1 MENIQK
7 IKNVL
12 HEHNA
17 DIFSSFLFG
26 TTIMPRDKITAEEF
40 MLNELDKDIEI
51 TYILAPT
58 DAAMKILE
66 KEYFVEN
73 FTEISEFW
81 DMIFDHVIM
90 DINPPY
96 FISIL
101 GKKFKDNGRFLENVE
116 IIGYPGT
123 GIENVRGSYIAI
135 LLIDGFMV
143 ANEVSQNKYD
153 KVFVPFAVDN
163 DF

>member
-17 DIFSSFLFG
+17 TIFSSFLFG

-40 MLNELDKDIEI
+40 MLNELDTDIEI

-58 DAAMKILE
+58 DNAMEILE
-66 KEYFVEN
+66 KEYFVKN
-73 FTEISEFW
+73 FREISEFW

-90 DINPPY
+90 DIIPPY

-101 GKKFKDNGRFLENVE
+101 GKKFQDNGKFLENVE
-116 IIGYPGT
+116 IIGYPST
-123 GIENVRGSYIAI
+123 GIENKKGKYIHI

-153 KVFVPFAVDN
+153 KVFLSK
-163 DF
+163 